1 MKKFLL
7 SSILALV
14 AFSGINAQIVKSK
27 VVDNGGSGP
36 FKAIVVSDATLP
48 DFTVYRP
55 EKLLESAGTDGTLPI
70 VIFGNGGCANSSLGH
85 ERFLSDLAS
94 YGYVIVAIGPFQESR
109 EPRAMQGQGG
119 PRPGGAAPGGAMPG
133 GQRPGGPA
141 PGGMPGGAMPGGQRP
156 GGPAPGGMPGG
167 AAPGGQRPG
176 GMPGGQMPAGGAPMS
191 VATESYQMFQALD
204 WITNKAGD
212 QNSEYYGAVNT
223 NQVAVMGMSCGGCQ
237 AIYASCDPRVKT
249 LVVLNSGMGTMTLAN
264 ASAVN
269 VRAIHT
275 PTVYITGGEA
285 DIAYKNAEVDYNTL
299 KNVPVSWVNLPV
311 GHGGTYA
318 EEFGG
323 EFSRMTR
330 AWLDYVFKG
339 HNEGERLF
347 KNKDLTGFEKWTIES
362 KNWEGPLV
370 PRATRDATMEAY
382 RALRPTPDKW
392 AKPTGPYKVVMEV
405 DETCPDHTIYRPE
418 DLKKFSAKN
427 PLPIIVMSG
436 PGCDYDGDSYR
447 PFWTE
452 VASYGYVVIASGL
465 PVKDGYR
472 AAMGFNKAT
481 SYEAAL
487 AWAEKE
493 NARKDSKYYGKL
505 APDNAAAM
513 GQSCGGFLTASYM
526 NDPRMKCLM
535 FWNAGGTP
543 TGENA
548 AQPSCPVAYFSA
560 DNDMAL
566 AGALAS
572 YNAVTD
578 VPVFFGKC
586 DIPGDAHGGTFREVN
601 GGPYGKA
608 AVAWL
613 NWHLKGQ
620 TKYAKNFVPG
630 KAGLFKDARW
640 IETQSKNIKK

>member
-1 MKKFLL
+1 MKRFFLV
-7 SSILALV
+7 SILALIS
-14 AFSGINAQIVKSK
+14 FSGINAQIVKSK
-27 VVDNGGSGP
+27 VIDGGGSGP
-36 FKAIVVSDATLP
+36 FKAVVVSEQTLP

-55 EKLLESAGTDGTLPI
+55 AKLLEAAGTDGTLPVI
-70 VIFGNGGCANSSLGH
+70 IFGNGGCVNTSVGH
-85 ERFLSDLAS
+85 ERFLNDLAS
-94 YGYVIVAIGPFQESR
+94 YGYVIVAIGPFQAGSDSRSIPESR
-109 EPRAMQGQGG
+109 T
-119 PRPGGAAPGGAMPG
+119 
-133 GQRPGGPA
+133 
-141 PGGMPGGAMPGGQRP
+141 
-156 GGPAPGGMPGG
+156 
-167 AAPGGQRPG
+167 
-176 GMPGGQMPAGGAPMS
+176 S
-191 VATESYQMFQALD
+191 TESYLMHKGLD
-204 WITNKAGD
+204 WICNQARDEK
-212 QNSEYYGAVNT
+212 SEYYGSVNV
-223 NQVAVMGMSCGGCQ
+223 NQVASMGMSCGGAQ
-237 AIYASCDPRVKT
+237 AMYLSSDPRVKT
-249 LVVLNSGMGTMTLAN
+249 LVMLNSGMGSVTMAN
-264 ASAVN
+264 ASRVN
-269 VRAIHT
+269 VMAVHS
-275 PTVYITGGEA
+275 PTVYITGGEE
-285 DIAYKNAEVDYNTL
+285 DIAYKNAGADYELL
-299 KNVPVSWVNLPV
+299 KDVPVAWVNLPV

-318 EEFGG
+318 DEFGG

-339 HNEGERLF
+339 HNEGERIF
-347 KNKDLTGFEKWTIES
+347 KNLDLKGFDGWTAQS
-362 KNWEGPLV
+362 KNFEGNLA
-370 PRATRDATMEAY
+370 PRANRDATMEAY

-418 DLKKFSAKN
+418 DLSKFSAKN

-452 VASYGYVVIASGL
+452 VASYGYVIVASGL
-465 PVKDGYR
+465 PVKDGFR
-472 AAMGFNKAT
+472 AAMGFNKAS

-487 AWAEKE
+487 DWAAKE
-493 NARKDSKYYGKL
+493 NERKDSKYYGKL
-505 APDNAAAM
+505 APENCAAM

-543 TGENA
+543 TGEDA
-548 AQPSCPVAYFSA
+548 AQPSMPVAFFSA

-566 AGALAS
+566 AGATAS
-572 YNAVTD
+572 YNAVTA
-578 VPVFFGKC
+578 VPAFFGRC

-620 TKYAKNFVPG
+620 TKYAKNFKPG

-640 IETQSKNIKK
+640 LETQSKNIK

>member
-1 MKKFLL
+1 MKRILL
-7 SSILALV
+7 IIILAFS
-14 AFSGINAQIVKSK
+14 AFMGANAQIVNSK
-27 VVDNGGSGP
+27 VVDGGGSGP
-36 FKAIVVSDATLP
+36 FRAIVVSEASLP
-48 DFTVYRP
+48 GFTVYRP

-70 VIFGNGGCANSSLGH
+70 IIFGNGGCANSSLGH
-85 ERFLSDLAS
+85 ERFLNDLAS
-94 YGYVIVAIGPFQESR
+94 YGYVVVAIGPFQMSR
-109 EPRAMQGQGG
+109 EPRSGQGG
-119 PRPGGAAPGGAMPG
+119 
-133 GQRPGGPA
+133 
-141 PGGMPGGAMPGGQRP
+141 
-156 GGPAPGGMPGG
+156 
-167 AAPGGQRPG
+167 
-176 GMPGGQMPAGGAPMS
+176 MS
-191 VATESYQMFQALD
+191 SSESYQMFQALD
-204 WITNKAGD
+204 WITSQARDEK
-212 QNSEYYGAVNT
+212 SEYYGSVNA
-223 NQVAVMGMSCGGCQ
+223 NQVAAMGMSCGGCQ
-237 AIYASCDPRVKT
+237 AIYLSCDPRVKS
-249 LVVLNSGMGTMTLAN
+249 LVVLNSGMGSMTLAN
-264 ASAVN
+264 ASRTN
-269 VRAIHT
+269 VLAIHC

-285 DIAYKNAEVDYNTL
+285 DIAYKNAEADYGII
-299 KNVPVSWVNLPV
+299 KDVPVAWVNLPV
-311 GHGGTYA
+311 GHGGTYG

-323 EFSRMTR
+323 EFSRMART
-330 AWLDYVFKG
+330 WLDYVFKG

-347 KNKDLTGFEKWTIES
+347 KDLDLTGFDGWTAQS
-362 KNWEGPLV
+362 KNFEGRLA
-370 PRATRDATMEAY
+370 PRANRDATMEAY

-418 DLKKFSAKN
+418 DLGKFSAKN

-465 PVKDGYR
+465 PVREGYR
-472 AAMGFNKAT
+472 AAMGFNKSS

-487 AWAEKE
+487 NWAANENVRKE
-493 NARKDSKYYGKL
+493 SKYFSKL
-505 APDNAAAM
+505 APDNCAAM
-513 GQSCGGFLTASYM
+513 GQSCGGFLTAGYM

-543 TGENA
+543 TGEGA
-548 AQPSCPVAYFSA
+548 AQPSCPVAFFSA

-566 AGALAS
+566 AGATTS
-572 YNAVTD
+572 YEAVNA

-620 TKYAKNFVPG
+620 AKYAKNFWPG

-640 IETQSKNIKK
+640 IETRSKNIK

>member
-1 MKKFLL
+1 MKKILL
-7 SSILALV
+7 ILVLALS
-14 AFSGINAQIVKSK
+14 AFVGVNAQIVNSK
-27 VVDNGGSGP
+27 VVDDGGSGP
-36 FKAIVVSDATLP
+36 FKAIVVSEATLP
-48 DFTVYRP
+48 GFTVYRP
-55 EKLLESAGTDGTLPI
+55 EKLLEAAGTDGTLPI
-70 VIFGNGGCANSSLGH
+70 IIFGNGGCANSSLGH
-85 ERFLSDLAS
+85 ERFLNDIAS
-94 YGYVIVAIGPFQESR
+94 YGYVVVAIGPFQLAR
-109 EPRAMQGQGG
+109 E
-119 PRPGGAAPGGAMPG
+119 PRPGGQG
-133 GQRPGGPA
+133 
-141 PGGMPGGAMPGGQRP
+141 GGMT
-156 GGPAPGGMPGG
+156 
-167 AAPGGQRPG
+167 
-176 GMPGGQMPAGGAPMS
+176 S
-191 VATESYQMFQALD
+191 SESYQMFQALD
-204 WITNKAGD
+204 WITNQAGN
-212 QNSEYYGAVNT
+212 QKSEYYGSVNA

-249 LVVLNSGMGTMTLAN
+249 LVVLNSGMGSMTLAN
-264 ASAVN
+264 ASRTN
-269 VRAIHT
+269 VLAIHS

-285 DIAYKNAEVDYNTL
+285 DIAYKNAEADYGII
-299 KNVPVSWVNLPV
+299 KDVPVAWVNLPV
-311 GHGGTYA
+311 GHGGTYG

-330 AWLDYVFKG
+330 TWLDYVFKG

-347 KNKDLTGFEKWTIES
+347 KDLDLTGFDGWTAVS
-362 KNWEGPLV
+362 KNFEGRLV
-370 PRATRDATMEAY
+370 PRANRDATMEAY

-405 DETCPDHTIYRPE
+405 DGTCPDHTIYRPE
-418 DLKKFSAKN
+418 DLSKFSAKN
-427 PLPIIVMSG
+427 PLPVIVMSG

-465 PVKDGYR
+465 PVKEGYR
-472 AAMGFNKAT
+472 AAMGFNKAS

-487 AWAEKE
+487 QWAADE
-493 NARKDSKYYGKL
+493 NVRRDSKYFGKL
-505 APDNAAAM
+505 APDNCAAM
-513 GQSCGGFLTASYM
+513 GQSCGGFLTAGYM

-543 TGENA
+543 TGEDA

-566 AGALAS
+566 AGATAS
-572 YNAVTD
+572 YEAVKA

-620 TKYAKNFVPG
+620 TKYAKNFKPG
-630 KAGLFKDARW
+630 KQGLFKDARW
-640 IETQSKNIKK
+640 IETKSKNIK

>member
-7 SSILALV
+7 FSLMMLV
-14 AFSGINAQIVKSK
+14 CASLFAKP
-27 VVDNGGSGP
+27 VVFKRIDGGGSGP
-36 FKAIVVSDATLP
+36 FKAIACSEPTLP

-55 EKLLESAGTDGTLPI
+55 ENLMEAAGTDGTLPI
-70 VIFGNGGCANSSLGH
+70 IIFGNGGCVNSSTGH
-85 ERFLSDLAS
+85 ERFLTDLAS
-94 YGYVIVAIGPFQESR
+94 YGYVIVAIGPFQPTS
-109 EPRAMQGQGG
+109 GG
-119 PRPGGAAPGGAMPG
+119 RPGRAAMT
-133 GQRPGGPA
+133 
-141 PGGMPGGAMPGGQRP
+141 
-156 GGPAPGGMPGG
+156 
-167 AAPGGQRPG
+167 
-176 GMPGGQMPAGGAPMS
+176 S
-191 VATESYQMFQALD
+191 TDSYLMHKGLN
-204 WITNKAGD
+204 WICD
-212 QNSEYYGAVNT
+212 QIRDQKTEYYGTVNA
-223 NQVAVMGMSCGGCQ
+223 NQVATMGMSCGGAQ
-237 AIYASCDPRVKT
+237 AIYLSSDPRVKT
-249 LVVLNSGMGTMTLAN
+249 EVILNSGLGTMTMSN
-264 ASAVN
+264 ATPAH
-269 VRAIHT
+269 VRAYHA
-275 PTVYITGGEA
+275 PAVYITGGES
-285 DIAYKNAEVDYNTL
+285 DVAYKNAEVDYNNL
-299 KNVPVSWVNLPV
+299 KDVPVAWVNLPV

-318 EEFGG
+318 EEYGG
-323 EFSRMTR
+323 EFSRMART
-330 AWLDYVFKG
+330 WLDYVFKG

-347 KNKDLTGFEKWTIES
+347 KNKDLTGFEKWTIQS

-370 PRATRDATMEAY
+370 PRANRESTMEAY

-405 DETCPDHTIYRPE
+405 DPTCPDHTIYRPE
-418 DLKKFSAKN
+418 DLSKFGAKN
-427 PLPIIVMSG
+427 KLPIIVMSG

-465 PVKDGYR
+465 PVKEGFR
-472 AAMGFNKAT
+472 AAMGFNKAP

-493 NARKDSKYYGKL
+493 NKRAASKYYGKL
-505 APDNAAAM
+505 APDNCAAM
-513 GQSCGGFLTASYM
+513 GQSCGGMLTANFM

-548 AQPSCPVAYFSA
+548 KQPSMPVAFFSA

-578 VPVFFGKC
+578 VPAFFGKC

-620 TKYAKNFVPG
+620 TKYAKNFYPG

-640 IETQSKNIKK
+640 IETQSKKIKK

>member
-1 MKKFLL
+1 MKRFLL
-7 SSILALV
+7 LSLLALT
-14 AFSGINAQIVKSK
+14 ATTGISAQIVKSRI
-27 VVDNGGSGP
+27 VDNGGSGP
-36 FKAIVVSDATLP
+36 FKAIAVSEASLP

-55 EKLLESAGTDGTLPI
+55 EKLLEAAGTDGTLPVI
-70 VIFGNGGCANSSLGH
+70 IFGNGGCANSSLGH
-85 ERFLSDLAS
+85 ERFLTDLAS
-94 YGYVIVAIGPFQESR
+94 HGYVVVAIGPWEESR
-109 EPRAMQGQGG
+109 PMRAPGGQPGGPGVQPGG
-119 PRPGGAAPGGAMPG
+119 PRPGGQPGGPMPG
-133 GQRPGGPA
+133 GQRPGGP
-141 PGGMPGGAMPGGQRP
+141 MPGAQPGGQRP
-156 GGPAPGGMPGG
+156 GGQP
-167 AAPGGQRPG
+167 Q
-176 GMPGGQMPAGGAPMS
+176 GGAPMMVS
-191 VATESYQMFQALD
+191 SESYEMFHAMD
-204 WITNKAGD
+204 WIINQAGN
-212 QNSEYYGAVNT
+212 QNTDYYGTVNT
-223 NQVAVMGMSCGGCQ
+223 NQIAVMGMSCGGCQ
-237 AIYASCDPRVKT
+237 AIYAACDPRVKT
-249 LVVLNSGMGTMTLAN
+249 LVVLNSGMGTMSLAN
-264 ASAVN
+264 ASPLN
-269 VRAIHT
+269 VTAIHT
-275 PTVYITGGEA
+275 PTVYITGGET
-285 DIAYKNAEVDYNTL
+285 DIAYPNAKVDYEKLTD
-299 KNVPVSWVNLPV
+299 VPVAWVNLPV

-339 HNEGERLF
+339 HNEGERIF
-347 KNKDLTGFEKWTIES
+347 KNKDLTGFEKWTIDS
-362 KNWEGPLV
+362 KNWEGRLV
-370 PRATRDATMEAY
+370 PRANRDATMEAY

-405 DETCPDHTIYRPE
+405 DETCPDHTIYRPA
-418 DLKKFSAKN
+418 DLSKFGAKN
-427 PLPIIVMSG
+427 KLPIIVMSG

-452 VASYGYVVIASGL
+452 VASYGYVVVASGL
-465 PVKDGYR
+465 PVKEGYR

-505 APDNAAAM
+505 APDTCAAM

-548 AQPSCPVAYFSA
+548 AQPSMPVAYFSA

-578 VPVFFGKC
+578 VPTFFGKC

-620 TKYAKNFVPG
+620 TKYAKNFYPG

-640 IETQSKNIKK
+640 IETQSKKIKK

>member
-1 MKKFLL
+1 MKKILFI
-7 SSILALV
+7 SILALI
-14 AFSGINAQIVKSK
+14 AFTGVNAQIVKSK
-27 VVDNGGSGP
+27 VVDGGGSGP
-36 FKAIVVSDATLP
+36 FKAIVVSEESLP

-70 VIFGNGGCANSSLGH
+70 IIFGNGGCANSSLGH
-85 ERFLSDLAS
+85 ERFLTDLAS

-109 EPRAMQGQGG
+109 PAPAGQRPAGQPGAQMPAGQRPGGQPAAQMPAG
-119 PRPGGAAPGGAMPG
+119 PRPGG
-133 GQRPGGPA
+133 Q
-141 PGGMPGGAMPGGQRP
+141 
-156 GGPAPGGMPGG
+156 
-167 AAPGGQRPG
+167 
-176 GMPGGQMPAGGAPMS
+176 PGGQMPGGMRPGGQMPGAAAPAPQMA

-204 WITNKAGD
+204 WITNKAAD
-212 QNSEYYGAVNT
+212 QRSEYYGAVNA

-249 LVVLNSGMGTMTLAN
+249 LVVLNSGMGSMSLAN
-264 ASAVN
+264 ASRIN
-269 VRAIHT
+269 VLAIHS

-285 DIAYKNAEVDYNTL
+285 DIAYPNAEADYGII
-299 KNVPVSWVNLPV
+299 KDVPVAWANLPV
-311 GHGGTYA
+311 GHGGTYG

-330 AWLDYVFKG
+330 TWLDYVFKG

-347 KNKDLTGFEKWTIES
+347 KDLDLTGFDGWSVVS
-362 KNWEGPLV
+362 KNFEGRLV
-370 PRATRDATMEAY
+370 PRANRDATMEAY
-382 RALRPTPDKW
+382 RELRPTPDKW

-418 DLKKFSAKN
+418 DLSKFSAKN

-452 VASYGYVVIASGL
+452 VASYGYVVVASGL

-481 SYEAAL
+481 SYELGLQWAA
-487 AWAEKE
+487 AE
-493 NARKDSKYYGKL
+493 NVRKDSKYYGKL
-505 APDNAAAM
+505 APDNCAAM
-513 GQSCGGFLTASYM
+513 GQSCGGFLTAGYM

-543 TGENA
+543 TGEDA
-548 AQPSCPVAYFSA
+548 AQPSCPVAFFSA

-566 AGALAS
+566 AGATAS
-572 YNAVTD
+572 YNAVTA
-578 VPVFFGKC
+578 VPAFFGKC

-620 TKYAKNFVPG
+620 TKYAKNFKPG
-630 KAGLFKDARW
+630 KQGLFKDARW
-640 IETQSKNIKK
+640 IETQSKKIK

>member
-1 MKKFLL
+1 MKKILL
-7 SSILALV
+7 VAILALI
-14 AFSGINAQIVKSK
+14 AFSGADAQIVKSK
-27 VVDNGGSGP
+27 VIDGGGSGP
-36 FKAIVVSDATLP
+36 FKAIAASEQTLP

-55 EKLLESAGTDGTLPI
+55 EKLLEAAGTDGTLPI
-70 VIFGNGGCANSSLGH
+70 IIFGNGGCANSSLGH
-85 ERFLSDLAS
+85 ERFLTDLAS

-109 EPRAMQGQGG
+109 EPRQMQGAPAPAG
-119 PRPGGAAPGGAMPG
+119 PRPGGQPGAQMPA
-133 GQRPGGPA
+133 GQRPGGQPA
-141 PGGMPGGAMPGGQRP
+141 AQMPGAPRPGGQ
-156 GGPAPGGMPGG
+156 
-167 AAPGGQRPG
+167 
-176 GMPGGQMPAGGAPMS
+176 MPGGQMPGAPRPGGQMPGAQAPAAQMPVS
-191 VATESYQMFQALD
+191 TESYQMFQALD
-204 WITNKAGD
+204 WITNRAGD
-212 QNSEYYGAVNT
+212 QNSDYYGAVNT

-249 LVVLNSGMGTMTLAN
+249 LVVLNSGMGSMTLAN
-264 ASAVN
+264 ASRTN
-269 VRAIHT
+269 VLAIHS

-285 DIAYKNAEVDYNTL
+285 DIAYKNAEADYGII
-299 KNVPVSWVNLPV
+299 KDVPVAWVNLPV
-311 GHGGTYA
+311 GHGGTYG

-330 AWLDYVFKG
+330 TWLDYVFKG

-347 KNKDLTGFEKWTIES
+347 KDLDLTGFDGWTAVS
-362 KNWEGPLV
+362 KNFEGRLV
-370 PRATRDATMEAY
+370 PRANRDATMEAY

-418 DLKKFSAKN
+418 DLSKFSAKN

-452 VASYGYVVIASGL
+452 VASYGYVVVASGL
-465 PVKDGYR
+465 PVKEGYR

-481 SYEAAL
+481 SYELALDWAA
-487 AWAEKE
+487 KE
-493 NARKDSKYYGKL
+493 NVRKDSKYFGKL
-505 APDNAAAM
+505 APDNACAM
-513 GQSCGGFLTASYM
+513 GQSCGGFLTAGYM

-543 TGENA
+543 TGEDA
-548 AQPSCPVAYFSA
+548 AQPSCPVAFFSA

-566 AGALAS
+566 AGATAS
-572 YNAVTD
+572 YNAVTA
-578 VPVFFGKC
+578 VPAFFGKC

-620 TKYAKNFVPG
+620 TKYAKNFKPG
-630 KAGLFKDARW
+630 KQGLFKDARW
-640 IETQSKNIKK
+640 LETQSKKIK

>member
-1 MKKFLL
+1 MKKILL
-7 SSILALV
+7 ISIIALF
-14 AFSGINAQIVKSK
+14 AAIGANAQTVNSK
-27 VVDNGGSGP
+27 VVDGGGSGP
-36 FKAIVVSDATLP
+36 FKSIVVSEASLP

-70 VIFGNGGCANSSLGH
+70 IIFGNGGCANSSLGH

-94 YGYVIVAIGPFQESR
+94 YGYVVVAIGPFQASR
-109 EPRAMQGQGG
+109 EPRQMQGAPAPAG
-119 PRPGGAAPGGAMPG
+119 PRPGAQPGGQPGAPRPGGQPGGA
-133 GQRPGGPA
+133 PA
-141 PGGMPGGAMPGGQRP
+141 
-156 GGPAPGGMPGG
+156 
-167 AAPGGQRPG
+167 AAP
-176 GMPGGQMPAGGAPMS
+176 QMPVS
-191 VATESYQMFQALD
+191 SESYQMFQAMD
-204 WITNKAGD
+204 WITNQARDEK
-212 QNSEYYGAVNT
+212 SEYYGAVNA

-249 LVVLNSGMGTMTLAN
+249 LVVLNSGMGSMTLAN
-264 ASAVN
+264 ASRTN
-269 VRAIHT
+269 VLALHS

-285 DIAYKNAEVDYNTL
+285 DIAYKNAEADYGII
-299 KNVPVSWVNLPV
+299 KDVPVAWVNLPV
-311 GHGGTYA
+311 GHGGTYG

-330 AWLDYVFKG
+330 TWLDYVFKG

-347 KNKDLTGFEKWTIES
+347 KDLDLTGFDGWTAVS
-362 KNWEGPLV
+362 KNFEGRLV
-370 PRATRDATMEAY
+370 PRANRDATMEAY
-382 RALRPTPDKW
+382 RDLRPSADKW

-405 DETCPDHTIYRPE
+405 DETCPDHTIYRPA
-418 DLKKFSAKN
+418 DLSKFSKKN

-436 PGCDYDGDSYR
+436 PGCDYDGDSYS
-447 PFWTE
+447 PFWSE
-452 VASYGYVVIASGL
+452 VASYGYVVVASGL
-465 PVKDGYR
+465 PVKEGFR
-472 AAMGFNKAT
+472 AAMGFNKAS
-481 SYEAAL
+481 SYELALDWAA
-487 AWAEKE
+487 KE
-493 NARKDSKYYGKL
+493 NVREGSKYFGKL
-505 APDNAAAM
+505 APDCCAAM
-513 GQSCGGFLTASYM
+513 GQSCGGFLTAGYM

-543 TGENA
+543 TGEDA

-566 AGALAS
+566 AGATAS
-572 YNAVTD
+572 YEAVHA

-620 TKYAKNFVPG
+620 TKYAKNFKPG
-630 KAGLFKDARW
+630 KQGLFKDARW
-640 IETQSKNIKK
+640 IETKSKNIK